1 MSDEKEM
8 NPTQSEKEKVSS
20 NTAGEGVETPGPV
33 PLQETPASQEA
44 SASTVLV
51 KCKTCGKETPR
62 RGKNTKFCDACSAG
76 RVKVTRQQR
85 AAGKKASS
93 YVYDSATEPTK
104 SEIQDLLK
112 ARGISNPQVLKTLQ
126 KWGAQAAQFLG
137 VVPNRF
143 FWANGTMATKASY
156 RKEAAQPLEVIAAD
170 PVTGELLNRAEL
182 FALYDFCVAPHED
195 TTFDEYLT
203 IRQNCKRDCFYLGK
217 EILQKDFED
226 VHFEWS
232 KWLPKFDPT
241 TLPPNYTQ
249 RQAIEWLKAQAPDIK
264 EFLMIASRSSFK
276 SSFSHI
282 WILTAILCLPDV
294 RILLVSETRPLSKD
308 FIGVIRSYFEVQ
320 EGFETRFQRLFAEY
334 TIPMGD
340 GSVLSLE
347 CPMARLRL
355 AQSIESTSMDS
366 TVAGKRSDL
375 IIFDDPI
382 SNQTVGNE
390 TQIQASVNK
399 RDALV
404 KLGEAG
410 ARIILTIGTPWAA
423 NDLYAQLIER
433 NASVEEP
440 FMAWRIDPAFTV
452 KKYAQHKLTVTNL
465 HTLVESDIESYLF
478 SRFTWKGMRSE
489 MTSPAFFLS
498 QNLCIFP
505 KGNEEGLRVTFTED
519 DLRNHLRREGFFR
532 EPPGTLTVCS
542 LDRAYS
548 TAMYSDFSVVNV
560 SKIMQVAANENVKP
574 KMSLVVW
581 DVFMDRV
588 KESELVK
595 AIVDMFAKHH
605 PTYFTSEKDKGYE
618 NLDLAIR
625 KACLLRSIP
634 VPTMRWVP
642 TSIGAKT
649 DLQKARRIKKLE
661 LPLASDILWFRQ
673 STWDF
678 DAVVAQF
685 TKMDGGIFVSANSH
699 RKLDAPDAI
708 SLAWEQYMPRSL
720 QEQEPEDPKVAE
732 QRKEQQEEDYQR
744 AARQAFHDR
753 MHGGSGTR
761 RHPQASP
768 PPVAVSQWVK
778 GQRGEPQFPSP
789 EPQQPQSAHPRHF
802 PRGGGFA
809 TLPGNMRGNPN
820 KR

>member
-1 MSDEKEM
+1 MKRFAAITRPRIFPMNHNEEVSPLSSGTEEMSS
-8 NPTQSEKEKVSS
+8 T
-20 NTAGEGVETPGPV
+20 TAGIVV
-33 PLQETPASQEA
+33 VAL
-44 SASTVLV
+44 STVSPEATTESV
-51 KCKTCGKETPR
+51 VMIACKRCAASFERKGMNSKY
-62 RGKNTKFCDACSAG
+62 CAACAPS
-76 RVKVTRQQR
+76 RKTVTRQKR
-85 AAGKKASS
+85 ADKKKTSS
-93 YVYDSATEPTK
+93 YVFDSATEPTK

-143 FWANGTMATKASY
+143 FWTNGAAATKASY
-156 RKEAAQPLEVIAAD
+156 EREAAQPLEAIPAE
-170 PVTGELLNRAEL
+170 PVAGELLNRAEL
-182 FALYDFCVAPHED
+182 FALFDFCVAPYET

-226 VHFEWS
+226 IHHHWYL
-232 KWLPKFDPT
+232 WLPKFDPS

-294 RILLVSETRPLSKD
+294 RILLVSGTRPLSKD

-320 EGFETRFQRLFAEY
+320 EGFETRFQRLFPEY

-347 CPMARLRL
+347 CPTARLRL

-390 TQIQASVNK
+390 TQIQPSVNK

-478 SRFTWKGMRSE
+478 SRFTWKGLRSE

-625 KACLLRSIP
+625 KACLLRS
-634 VPTMRWVP
+634 
-642 TSIGAKT
+642 
-649 DLQKARRIKKLE
+649 
-661 LPLASDILWFRQ
+661 
-673 STWDF
+673 
-678 DAVVAQF
+678 
-685 TKMDGGIFVSANSH
+685 
-699 RKLDAPDAI
+699 
-708 SLAWEQYMPRSL
+708 
-720 QEQEPEDPKVAE
+720 
-732 QRKEQQEEDYQR
+732 
-744 AARQAFHDR
+744 
-753 MHGGSGTR
+753 
-761 RHPQASP
+761 
-768 PPVAVSQWVK
+768 
-778 GQRGEPQFPSP
+778 
-789 EPQQPQSAHPRHF
+789 
-802 PRGGGFA
+802 
-809 TLPGNMRGNPN
+809 
-820 KR
+820 

>member
-1 MSDEKEM
+1 MDNEKEV
-8 NPTQSEKEKVSS
+8 NPQSGREEVSS
-20 NTAGEGVETPGPV
+20 NTEQAGGAPTPGGSV
-33 PLQETPASQEA
+33 SAEAPASL
-44 SASTVLV
+44 VMV

-62 RGKNTKFCDACSAG
+62 TGVATKYCKDCKKEREKKRNEAN
-76 RVKVTRQQR
+76 RT
-85 AAGKKASS
+85 GKKAEA
-93 YVYDSATEPTK
+93 YVYDSGTEPTK
-104 SEIQDLLK
+104 PEIQELLK
-112 ARGISNPQVLKTLQ
+112 ARGISNPHVLKTLQ
-126 KWGAQAAQFLG
+126 KWGAQTAQFLDIT
-137 VVPNRF
+137 PNRF
-143 FWANGTMATKASY
+143 FWANGAIAAKASY
-156 RKEAAQPLEVIAAD
+156 EQKTAQPIEATPAE
-170 PVTGELLNRAEL
+170 PVAGELLNRAEL
-182 FALYDFCVAPHED
+182 FALHDFCVAPYEA

-203 IRQNCKRDCFYLGK
+203 SRQNCKRDCFYLGK
-217 EILQKDFED
+217 EILEKDFED
-226 VHFEWS
+226 IHLDWS
-232 KWLPKFDPT
+232 LWLPKFDPS
-241 TLPPNYTQ
+241 TLAPQYTQ
-249 RQAIEWLKAQAPDIK
+249 RQAINWLKAQAPNIK

-320 EGFETRFQRLFAEY
+320 EGFETRFQRLFPEY
-334 TIPMGD
+334 TIPMGE

-366 TVAGKRSDL
+366 TVAGKRSD
-375 IIFDDPI
+375 IIVFDDPI

-423 NDLYAQLIER
+423 TDLYAQLIER
-433 NASVEEP
+433 NEKAEEP
-440 FMAWRIDPAFTV
+440 FMAWRIDPAFKV
-452 KKYAQHKLTVTNL
+452 KKHAEQKLSVTNL

-489 MTSPAFFLS
+489 MSAPAFFLS

-505 KGNEEGLRVTFTED
+505 KGDEEGLRVTFTED
-519 DLRNHLRREGFFR
+519 DLRSHLRREEFFR
-532 EPPGTLTVCS
+532 GATGTALTVCS

-548 TAMYSDFSVVNV
+548 TSQYADYSVVNV
-560 SKIMQVAANENVKP
+560 SKILPVTAREGAKP
-574 KMSLVVW
+574 KMSMVVW

-595 AIVDMFAKHH
+595 AIVDMFAKHR

-625 KACLLRSIP
+625 KACSIRGVA
-634 VPTMRWVP
+634 VPFMRWVA

-661 LPLASDILWFRQ
+661 LPLANDQLWFRQ
-673 STWDF
+673 SSWDF

-685 TKMDGGIFVSANSH
+685 TKMDGGVFVSSNSH

-708 SLAWEQYMPRSL
+708 SLGYEQHFPRSL
-720 QEQEPEDPKVAE
+720 QEQEPPEDPKTE
-732 QRKEQQEEDYQR
+732 QQRKEIEEQEYQR
-744 AARQAFHDR
+744 AARQDFYNR
-753 MHGGSGTR
+753 MMGGGAQPSVQTR
-761 RHPQASP
+761 TEWERR
-768 PPVAVSQWVK
+768 
-778 GQRGEPQFPSP
+778 QRGEPQFPATP
-789 EPQQPQSAHPRHF
+789 EPAPQAHPKHF
-802 PRGGGFA
+802 PRGSGFA
-809 TLPGNMRGNPN
+809 VLPTGWRGRP
-820 KR
+820 RG

>member
-1 MSDEKEM
+1 MKRFAAITRPRIFPM
-8 NPTQSEKEKVSS
+8 NHNEEVSPLSSGTEEVSS
-20 NTAGEGVETPGPV
+20 NTDDVVVVAPSTVSPEA
-33 PLQETPASQEA
+33 TPASVVMIACKRCAA
-44 SASTVLV
+44 SFERKGMNSKYCAACAPSR
-51 KCKTCGKETPR
+51 KT
-62 RGKNTKFCDACSAG
+62 
-76 RVKVTRQQR
+76 VTRQKR
-85 AAGKKASS
+85 ADKKKTSS
-93 YVYDSATEPTK
+93 YVFDSATEPTK

-143 FWANGTMATKASY
+143 FWTNGAAATKASY
-156 RKEAAQPLEVIAAD
+156 EREAAQPFEAISVEPIA
-170 PVTGELLNRAEL
+170 GELLNRAEL
-182 FALYDFCVAPHED
+182 FALFDFCVAPHED

-320 EGFETRFQRLFAEY
+320 EGFETRFQRLFPEY

-440 FMAWRIDPAFTV
+440 FMAWRNDPAHACRERHRELLV
-452 KKYAQHKLTVTNL
+452 QPLYVEGYA
-465 HTLVESDIESYLF
+465 
-478 SRFTWKGMRSE
+478 
-489 MTSPAFFLS
+489 
-498 QNLCIFP
+498 
-505 KGNEEGLRVTFTED
+505 
-519 DLRNHLRREGFFR
+519 LRN
-532 EPPGTLTVCS
+532 
-542 LDRAYS
+542 D
-548 TAMYSDFSVVNV
+548 
-560 SKIMQVAANENVKP
+560 VACV
-574 KMSLVVW
+574 L
-581 DVFMDRV
+581 F
-588 KESELVK
+588 
-595 AIVDMFAKHH
+595 
-605 PTYFTSEKDKGYE
+605 
-618 NLDLAIR
+618 
-625 KACLLRSIP
+625 
-634 VPTMRWVP
+634 
-642 TSIGAKT
+642 
-649 DLQKARRIKKLE
+649 
-661 LPLASDILWFRQ
+661 
-673 STWDF
+673 
-678 DAVVAQF
+678 
-685 TKMDGGIFVSANSH
+685 
-699 RKLDAPDAI
+699 
-708 SLAWEQYMPRSL
+708 
-720 QEQEPEDPKVAE
+720 VAE
-732 QRKEQQEEDYQR
+732 PLHFSER
-744 AARQAFHDR
+744 
-753 MHGGSGTR
+753 
-761 RHPQASP
+761 
-768 PPVAVSQWVK
+768 
-778 GQRGEPQFPSP
+778 QRGR
-789 EPQQPQSAHPRHF
+789 SACHLH
-802 PRGGGFA
+802 
-809 TLPGNMRGNPN
+809 
-820 KR
+820 